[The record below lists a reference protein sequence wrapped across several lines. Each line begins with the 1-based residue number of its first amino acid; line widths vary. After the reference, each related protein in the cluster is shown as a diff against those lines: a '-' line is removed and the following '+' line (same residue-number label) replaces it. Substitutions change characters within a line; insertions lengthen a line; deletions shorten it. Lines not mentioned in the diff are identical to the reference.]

1 MGLALE
7 NFDAVGAWRTLD
19 EGQPIDASGVLP
31 DGTKVNGVIE
41 LRKSLRD
48 HYADQFAQV
57 VAEKLLTYAVGR
69 GTEYQDMPMI
79 RRIASDAE
87 KTNYRFSSLVMT
99 IVKSDMFRMN
109 QKSAAPP
116 ARLAGL
122 QR

>member
-41 LRKSLRD
+41 LRQSLRAR
-48 HYADQFAQV
+48 YADQFAQV
-57 VAEKLLTYAVGR
+57 VAEKLLTYALGR

-79 RRIASDAE
+79 RRITDDAA
-87 KTNYRFSSLVMT
+87 KNGYHFSSLVMT

-109 QKSAAPP
+109 QKTAPTP
-116 ARLAGL
+116 TRVAKS
-122 QR
+122 